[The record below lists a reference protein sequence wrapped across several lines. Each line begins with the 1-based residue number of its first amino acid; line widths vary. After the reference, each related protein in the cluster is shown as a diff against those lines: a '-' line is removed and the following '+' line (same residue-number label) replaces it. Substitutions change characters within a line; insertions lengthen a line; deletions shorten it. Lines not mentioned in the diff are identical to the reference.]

1 MKTGGIVG
9 NGSWLPLN
17 RQHRDNGVRAEAD
30 AYEMIEIR
38 LLRRWDD
45 DCRTNTRQ
53 RRWARLLTR
62 LLLSIRHLAVRTAGV

>member
-1 MKTGGIVG
+1 MKTGGIAG
-9 NGSWLPLN
+9 NDGWLPLN
-17 RQHRDNGVRAEAD
+17 RQHRDYGVRAEAD

-45 DCRTNTRQ
+45 DCRTNTRL
-53 RRWARLLTR
+53 RRWARLLTT